1 MLTSTRSRVAVG
13 TTAIV
18 LLTATPALAFGPFL
32 RTSGPL
38 RDFAPTTAGP
48 FDGASAR
55 VQLVESASGSHAVL
69 TVKGIGAAA
78 EGRTFGAHLH
88 DGPCVA
94 GDGAAAMG
102 HYNSDAHAGH
112 SPVAINDETE
122 IWLDFTVVDGEGTG
136 TASVPFVPEHGKRSV
151 VIHADPTNPQT
162 GGAGARLAC
171 KTVEW

>member
-32 RTSGPL
+32 RTSGTL
-38 RDFAPTTAGP
+38 RDFAPTAAGP
-48 FDGASAR
+48 FDGAKAR

-69 TVKGIGAAA
+69 TVTGIGAAA
-78 EGRTFGAHLH
+78 DGRTFGAHLH

-94 GDGAAAMG
+94 GDGAAAG
-102 HYNSDAHAGH
+102 PHYNSDAHAGH

-151 VIHADPTNPQT
+151 VIHQDPTNPET
-162 GGAGARLAC
+162 GGAGPRLAC

>member
-1 MLTSTRSRVAVG
+1 MLTSTRSRIVVG

-38 RDFAPTTAGP
+38 RDFAPTAAGP

-55 VQLVESASGSHAVL
+55 VQLVESASGTHAVL
-69 TVKGIGAAA
+69 TVTGVGAAA
-78 EGRTFGAHLH
+78 EGKTFGAHLH

-94 GDGAAAMG
+94 GNGAAAG
-102 HYNSDAHAGH
+102 PHYNSDVHSGH
-112 SPVAINDETE
+112 LPAEISEDTE
-122 IWLDFTVVDGEGTG
+122 IWLDFTVTGGEGTG
-136 TASVPFVPEHGKRSV
+136 TASVPFVPEPEKRSV

-162 GGAGARLAC
+162 GAAGPRLAC